1 MNVSEILRISLRSI
15 KANRMRSLLTMLG
28 IIIGVSAVILL
39 VSIGQGAS
47 KSITSQIQGLGSNL
61 LIISPGQAQ
70 QGGIN
75 LGAGTLNTLT
85 LEDADAIAR
94 QPSVESVAPYVRK
107 NVQIIWRNMN
117 QATSVEGTTAEYA
130 QVRSLKV
137 VNGRFFSKFEVLG
150 QSNVVVVGSEVISN
164 LFGDPNANVA
174 GRQIEINQLPFTII
188 GVLETQG
195 SQGMQNNDDVVIM
208 PITTAMN
215 RMFGMTNNNVSTIF
229 VSAKSEALMNQAQQ
243 EVEAAL
249 RIKHGLLPK
258 EDNDFQVTSQA
269 QILNTA
275 QGITGIMT
283 ALLAGIAAI
292 SLVVGGIGIM
302 NIMLVSVTERTR
314 EIGIRKAI
322 GANRGVILRQFLT
335 ESVVLSLL
343 GGIIGI
349 LIGIGSAILIGET
362 SSLPTAITVSPV
374 IYSFVFSMLV
384 GIIFGVYPARKA
396 ASLNPIDAL
405 RYE

>member
-61 LIISPGQAQ
+61 LIVSPGQAQ

-137 VNGRFFSKFEVLG
+137 ANGRFFSKFEVLG
-150 QSNVVVVGSEVISN
+150 QSNVVVVGSEVVSN
-164 LFGDPNANVA
+164 LFGDPNANVV

-349 LIGIGSAILIGET
+349 LIGIGSAILIGKT
-362 SSLPTAITVSPV
+362 SSLPTAITVTPV

-384 GIIFGVYPARKA
+384 GIIFGVYPA
-396 ASLNPIDAL
+396 
-405 RYE
+405 

>member
-1 MNVSEILRISLRSI
+1 MNLSEILRLSLRSI
-15 KANRMRSLLTMLG
+15 KANPMRSLLTMLG

-39 VSIGQGAS
+39 VAIGQGAA

-61 LIISPGQAQ
+61 LIVSPGQAQ

-75 LGAGTLNTLT
+75 LGAGTLNKLT
-85 LEDADAIAR
+85 MEDAEAIAR
-94 QPSVESVAPYVRK
+94 QPSIETAAPYVRK
-107 NVQIIWRNMN
+107 NAQVIWRNTN
-117 QATSVEGTTAEYA
+117 YATSVEGSTANYA

-137 VNGRFFSKFEVLG
+137 DQGRFFSKFEVLG
-150 QSNVVVVGSEVISN
+150 QANVAVVGREVVSN
-164 LFGDPNANVA
+164 LFGNPDSNIV

-188 GVLETQG
+188 GILETQG
-195 SQGMQNNDDVVIM
+195 SQGLQNNDDVILL

-215 RMFGMTNNNVSTIF
+215 RMFGMTYVSTIY
-229 VSAKSEALMNQAQQ
+229 VSAKSEELMNQAQQ
-243 EVEAAL
+243 EVETAL
-249 RIKHGLLPK
+249 RIQHGLLPK
-258 EDNDFQVTSQA
+258 EDDDFKITSQA

-322 GANRGVILRQFLT
+322 GANRGAILRQFLT
-335 ESVVLSLL
+335 EAVMLSLL
-343 GGIIGI
+343 GGITGI
-349 LIGIGSAILIGET
+349 LIGIGSALVIGKI
-362 SSLPTAITVSPV
+362 SSLPTAITVTPV
-374 IYSFVFSMLV
+374 IYSFVFSVLV
-384 GIIFGVYPARKA
+384 GVIFGVYPARKA
-396 ASLNPIDAL
+396 ASLNPIEAL

>member
-61 LIISPGQAQ
+61 LIVSPGQAQ

-107 NVQIIWRNMN
+107 NVQVIWRNMN
-117 QATSVEGTTAEYA
+117 HATSVEGTTAEYA

-137 VNGRFFSKFEVLG
+137 ANGRFFSKFEVLG
-150 QSNVVVVGSEVISN
+150 QSNVVVVGSEVVSN
-164 LFGDPNANVA
+164 LFGDPNANVV

-349 LIGIGSAILIGET
+349 LIGIGSAILIGKT
-362 SSLPTAITVSPV
+362 SSLPTAITVTPV

-384 GIIFGVYPARKA
+384 GIIFGVYPA
-396 ASLNPIDAL
+396 
-405 RYE
+405 